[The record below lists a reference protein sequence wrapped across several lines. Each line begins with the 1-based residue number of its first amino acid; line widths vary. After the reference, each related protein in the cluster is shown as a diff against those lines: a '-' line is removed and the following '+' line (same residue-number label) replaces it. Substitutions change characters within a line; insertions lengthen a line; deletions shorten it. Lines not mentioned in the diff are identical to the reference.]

1 MQSPGRYSVR
11 CNGGMRVRG
20 DSATN
25 SLDGLNR
32 SSLFLKDVVFSSVK
46 WVHPY
51 TDPKLSKSN
60 NTLIFFIPFPVA
72 ASAVF
77 LHPE

>member
-32 SSLFLKDVVFSSVK
+32 SSLF
-46 WVHPY
+46 
-51 TDPKLSKSN
+51 
-60 NTLIFFIPFPVA
+60 
-72 ASAVF
+72 
-77 LHPE
+77 